1 MAHVARSRSVKV
13 SVTPAEYAVIRL
25 AAHVKAM
32 TLEEYLRE
40 LVLPQSRIDAGKS
53 AEIIDNLTRELA
65 MSSQPSGTAPGWI
78 PPELD

>member
-25 AAHVKAM
+25 AAHVKSM
-32 TLEEYLRE
+32 SVDDYLHE

-53 AEIIDNLTRELA
+53 NEIIDNLTRELT
-65 MSSQPSGTAPGWI
+65 MSSQPSGTVLQREPAF
-78 PPELD
+78 D